1 MNKISIIIPIYNA
14 ESTIKKC
21 LKSIINQEYKNIE
34 IILVNDGSSDKTE
47 RIIEEFFLDKRIK
60 YYRQENSGVSV
71 TRNLGISKATGDY
84 IFFIDADD
92 TIDEM
97 VIKDLVDNVS
107 ENNLVGIMHKF
118 NMDEKCKNKEK
129 YSSKELLTE
138 ILSSNILGVVWG
150 YLFKTSIVKNMLFDK
165 NTGLLEDTIFLVEYL
180 KNSNINEVKF
190 IDNGN
195 YYNYIQNFSSITAD
209 GKRILKK
216 CKDFEYSLNKIN
228 ELTNNKFNDLIEE
241 KKIIL
246 LEKELR
252 FIKNKEILKDVYR
265 NININIKKYKGNNK
279 RLKIF
284 SYIYRHK
291 MFNLLVLYYK
301 IRAFI
306 KNFIKK

>member
-252 FIKNKEILKDVYR
+252 FIKNKEMLKDVSR
-265 NININIKKYKGNNK
+265 NINISIESIFKY
-279 RLKIF
+279 
-284 SYIYRHK
+284 SY
-291 MFNLLVLYYK
+291 L
-301 IRAFI
+301 
-306 KNFIKK
+306 

>member
-190 IDNGN
+190 I
-195 YYNYIQNFSSITAD
+195 
-209 GKRILKK
+209 
-216 CKDFEYSLNKIN
+216 KDLF
-228 ELTNNKFNDLIEE
+228 KF
-241 KKIIL
+241 
-246 LEKELR
+246 
-252 FIKNKEILKDVYR
+252 
-265 NININIKKYKGNNK
+265 
-279 RLKIF
+279 
-284 SYIYRHK
+284 
-291 MFNLLVLYYK
+291 
-301 IRAFI
+301 
-306 KNFIKK
+306 

>member
-291 MFNLLVLYYK
+291 MFILLVLYYK

>member
-1 MNKISIIIPIYNA
+1 M
-14 ESTIKKC
+14 
-21 LKSIINQEYKNIE
+21 
-34 IILVNDGSSDKTE
+34 
-47 RIIEEFFLDKRIK
+47 
-60 YYRQENSGVSV
+60 
-71 TRNLGISKATGDY
+71 
-84 IFFIDADD
+84 
-92 TIDEM
+92 
-97 VIKDLVDNVS
+97 
-107 ENNLVGIMHKF
+107 
-118 NMDEKCKNKEK
+118 
-129 YSSKELLTE
+129 
-138 ILSSNILGVVWG
+138 
-150 YLFKTSIVKNMLFDK
+150 
-165 NTGLLEDTIFLVEYL
+165 
-180 KNSNINEVKF
+180 KF
-190 IDNGN
+190 IDYGN